1 MRAETLFRAIGEVDE
16 AMLQDAVTAA
26 ARPVKRR
33 APVRFGAGLATAAC
47 AVLLAAAVLSAGMPM
62 DGLAGGGTQ
71 QAKDILQS
79 SGAAA
84 VQEGAAGAGDGAAPE
99 NGGLPGFSLE
109 EAGGAGLGMEAVT
122 VRSESELL
130 PTAWPVDGEE
140 MPVSLTVYENARP
153 ADFTGARE
161 YTQEELCTLARQTA
175 AALGFEV
182 ESVEVSP
189 TEEQRQATLERFE
202 AAGLLPSEEDTPEA
216 AAEKQAQLD
225 YNLAPAS
232 AEAVCTNGAVITASR
247 GGGVRIELAGGFNA
261 ALDGGDVQAYAAA
274 VQRLAD
280 EYGTVLGM
288 QAPQAAVRADYA
300 FDGALRLTHAVW
312 DSAAPLAQQLVLAS
326 CGQLSFSA
334 GERGTIFYEQ
344 PQLGRALG
352 EYPLI
357 SQSDA
362 QALLLQGRC
371 LTSVP
376 YAVQSAAD
384 IAAVQLCYRE
394 GSEVYAPWYRFWVK
408 LPEEAQQNCAE
419 GCTVYGAYYVPAV
432 SGDFAAGMPAA
443 QWSCS
448 APAAQDSP

>member
-1 MRAETLFRAIGEVDE
+1 
-16 AMLQDAVTAA
+16 
-26 ARPVKRR
+26 
-33 APVRFGAGLATAAC
+33 
-47 AVLLAAAVLSAGMPM
+47 
-62 DGLAGGGTQ
+62 
-71 QAKDILQS
+71 
-79 SGAAA
+79 
-84 VQEGAAGAGDGAAPE
+84 
-99 NGGLPGFSLE
+99 
-109 EAGGAGLGMEAVT
+109 
-122 VRSESELL
+122 
-130 PTAWPVDGEE
+130 
-140 MPVSLTVYENARP
+140 
-153 ADFTGARE
+153 
-161 YTQEELCTLARQTA
+161 
-175 AALGFEV
+175 
-182 ESVEVSP
+182 
-189 TEEQRQATLERFE
+189 
-202 AAGLLPSEEDTPEA
+202 
-216 AAEKQAQLD
+216 
-225 YNLAPAS
+225 
-232 AEAVCTNGAVITASR
+232 
-247 GGGVRIELAGGFNA
+247 
-261 ALDGGDVQAYAAA
+261 
-274 VQRLAD
+274 
-280 EYGTVLGM
+280 M
-288 QAPQAAVRADYA
+288 QAPQAAVRAAYA

-312 DSAAPLAQQLVLAS
+312 DSDALLAQQLVLAS

-357 SQSDA
+357 SQGDA